1 MELAPRAWPRRHM
14 TFPSPV
20 MPSCDAARIP
30 LPEAK

>member
-14 TFPSPV
+14 AFPSPV
-20 MPSCDAARIP
+20 MPSIP

>member
-1 MELAPRAWPRRHM
+1 MELAPRVWPRRHM
-14 TFPSPV
+14 AFPSPV